1 VETTCSAARA
11 RPADRAALCAD
22 DRATS

>member
-11 RPADRAALCAD
+11 RPADRAALRAD